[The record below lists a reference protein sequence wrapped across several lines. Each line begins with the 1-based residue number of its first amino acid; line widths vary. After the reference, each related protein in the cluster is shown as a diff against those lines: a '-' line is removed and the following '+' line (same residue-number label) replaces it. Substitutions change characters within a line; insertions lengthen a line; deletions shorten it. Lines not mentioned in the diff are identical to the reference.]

1 MSAMEI
7 NSSISCP
14 STPCWI
20 SERPFLTDRF
30 HQKTKTTSRF
40 ATDTKDSHT
49 VGFQDAIGCY
59 NAAVQRLMFKHK
71 LYQLREERDMKPETF
86 ASLVSAII
94 YYLREKAKAMAGD
107 TAVRSLLEKMAECAS
122 NAYLGILVRW
132 VYEGVIDDPYGEF
145 FIAENKSLQ
154 KESLKIMKPSIG
166 GNVTALRM
174 EVLAFLQLLLGQF

>member
-1 MSAMEI
+1 MPLAITMLLFR
-7 NSSISCP
+7 N
-14 STPCWI
+14 WW
-20 SERPFLTDRF
+20 RF
-30 HQKTKTTSRF
+30 
-40 ATDTKDSHT
+40 
-49 VGFQDAIGCY
+49 
-59 NAAVQRLMFKHK
+59 QRLMFKHK

-107 TAVRSLLEKMAECAS
+107 TAVRSLLEKMVECAS
-122 NAYLGILVRW
+122 NAYLVILVRW

-174 EVLAFLQLLLGQF
+174 EVLAFLQILLRQF

>member
-1 MSAMEI
+1 MLLFR
-7 NSSISCP
+7 N
-14 STPCWI
+14 WW
-20 SERPFLTDRF
+20 RF
-30 HQKTKTTSRF
+30 
-40 ATDTKDSHT
+40 
-49 VGFQDAIGCY
+49 
-59 NAAVQRLMFKHK
+59 QRLMFKHK

-122 NAYLGILVRW
+122 NAYLGILERW

-154 KESLKIMKPSIG
+154 KERLKIMKPSIG
-166 GNVTALRM
+166 GNVTA
-174 EVLAFLQLLLGQF
+174 